1 MADIFTGGVS
11 RKSIIGVGIPDRDVD
26 KTDDDKKI
34 KAPPTGKLVADSSN
48 IDAFIKAQEAAKEA
62 GKKSELMEPGAP
74 NNLDGFLLGVDD
86 GSIDLSNLDY
96 QVSAKDLDMQGKFDR
111 LKYLRTLRKD
121 NRITNSRYISLT
133 APLKLSLEEAA
144 LLESREI
151 GRDVDPTEIEGD
163 PLLMNKYG
171 FIEIDA
177 DLAESIEELQKAG
190 VDVTAGAPPGVRAQV
205 GRQQGEIA
213 KLQALENLKND
224 GQILFYKPTKLG
236 MVLTIPKFDQQG
248 TQIGTQDVLFDE
260 IGLDGKDFLD
270 TLSEL
275 PGIATNIAAVT
286 AAVAASPWWA
296 TATTT
301 TGIVGLTAISA
312 ASYFTGATA
321 SDIINRY
328 LSKDQV
334 MAIDQIAKTRGIET
348 ATGAV
353 LEFLLMSG
361 VNFSKGVVN
370 KIIGPMAGGGDET
383 IKKYLQNITQD
394 KLVTQY
400 NPDGSI
406 KYVKEG
412 DVYVPAKGP
421 IQMTAG
427 LSTQSKT
434 IQRVEA
440 IAEKVPGGSDILKT
454 QQEIIER
461 QLLELEMQAKGMQPI
476 YPERGTSGQV
486 TYGGVVGA
494 EGPLIPGG
502 VKSGVEIGEEVS
514 QYVSKQLNEAEKVIG
529 AERTAIKTQARN
541 DMDSIAATLSSD
553 GKTVTSSLKVGDDVI
568 DAVNKN
574 HKNYIKEYDTK
585 VKNFKDI
592 EGYNGDAI
600 IDASG
605 INKLAAEVE
614 KTYPTSTITRQKKSG
629 EIVSK
634 TRPVLPKQLQ
644 SVVNDLKNLDDLT
657 VDQALNMQKILN
669 ENLSSATIPTD
680 TDRLLTQMIQQ
691 IDKSIAREMRTMGI
705 EVVKSYN
712 DFAQYTMNGK
722 IYNNPTIKKILN
734 GEADPV
740 RLISPA
746 YMSGDINTI
755 RMFET
760 ALGADSPLLK
770 DAKSAAFNEMIKKAK
785 SSLGDGDFINA
796 KTLWSQ
802 ISALSDDGQK
812 QLFGKNY
819 KKVKNLI
826 DVIAAESGTIDIS
839 RLAAMDGPL
848 VAKLNKVIALEKA
861 AKKDFQNKI
870 IKPFLRDDIDETAIN
885 TGEFVRHF
893 LKTAQSPD
901 INKVMGKFST
911 KMQEDIRKRVIQEI
925 LESGRTADPDLILKE
940 VATGQTPPHREL
952 YNAILEF
959 GGKDFKEANAKLT
972 AILGQETFDL
982 LNDIAGVQVARRVVA
997 KEAAAAGGLVS
1008 GSIISNILNL
1018 RLGSA
1023 TSVIKYRI
1031 TAKILANP
1039 IGKAWL
1045 SSQKKLPASGLKT
1058 ANLAFAGPEIKKL
1071 IEEEFKNEPDN
1082 LKMALFALEDNNK
1095 QYEKLL
1101 KEDREYN
1108 EKVLRNRVPIEESNQ
1123 RVIQP
1128 TPAPDTGAVDTAAQP
1143 VAPAVNPASRL
1154 AGAFNPTGMM
1164 PTPTTGAIN
1173 PNTMARGSALFG
1185 GPREITF
1192 AAQGG
1197 IMNARK
1203 QIQRVA

>member
-11 RKSIIGVGIPDRDVD
+11 RTSVSGVGIPDRDVD

-74 NNLDGFLLGVDD
+74 NDVDNFLKAVDD

-96 QVSAKDLDMQGKFDR
+96 QVSAKDLDIQGKFDR

-190 VDVTAGAPPGVRAQV
+190 VDVTAGAPPSIRAQV
-205 GRQQGEIA
+205 GRHQGETA
-213 KLQALENLKND
+213 KLQALENLKED
-224 GQILFYKPTKLG
+224 GQILFYKPHKLG
-236 MVLTIPKFDQQG
+236 MVLTIPEFDQQG
-248 TQIGTQDVLFDE
+248 NQIGTQDVLFDE

-286 AAVAASPWWA
+286 AAIVASPA
-296 TATTT
+296 LATTT
-301 TGIVGLTAISA
+301 LGVVGLTAISA
-312 ASYFTGATA
+312 ASYFTGAVA

-334 MAIDQIAKTRGIET
+334 MAIDQIAKTRGIEA

-370 KIIGPMAGGGDET
+370 KVIGPMAGGGDET

-421 IQMTAG
+421 IQMTPG

-529 AERTAIKTQARN
+529 AERTAIKTQVDN
-541 DMDSIAATLSSD
+541 DLDSIAAILSSD

-568 DAVNKN
+568 DTVNQN
-574 HKNYIKEYDTK
+574 YKNYIKEYDTK
-585 VKNFKDI
+585 VKNFKNI

-1023 TSVIKYRI
+1023 TSIIKYRI

-1058 ANLAFAGPEIKKL
+1058 ANLAFAGPDIKKL

-1143 VAPAVNPASRL
+1143 VAPAVNSASRL

-1203 QIQRVA
+1203 PIQRVA

>member
-1 MADIFTGGVS
+1 MADIFKGEAS
-11 RKSIIGVGIPDRDVD
+11 RSSIFGHGIPDRDVD

-286 AAVAASPWWA
+286 AAVVAAPWWA

-301 TGIVGLTAISA
+301 TGIVGITAISA

-334 MAIDQIAKTRGIET
+334 MAIDQIAKTRGIEA

-353 LEFLLMSG
+353 LEFLLMAG
-361 VNFSKGVVN
+361 VHFSKPVVN

-529 AERTAIKTQARN
+529 AERTAIKTQASN

-568 DAVNKN
+568 ETVNQN
-574 HKNYIKEYDTK
+574 YKNYIKEYDTK
-585 VKNFKDI
+585 VKNFKNI
-592 EGYNGDAI
+592 EGYNGDAV

-691 IDKSIAREMRTMGI
+691 IDKSIAREMRTMGKN
-705 EVVKSYN
+705 VVQAYN
-712 DFAQYTMNGK
+712 DFALYTMDGQ

-770 DAKSAAFNEMIKKAK
+770 DAKSAAFNEMIRKAE

-796 KTLWSQ
+796 KALWSQ
-802 ISALSDDGQK
+802 IAALSDDGQK
-812 QLFGKNY
+812 MLFGKNY

-839 RLAAMDGPL
+839 QLAAMEGPL
-848 VAKLNKVIALEKA
+848 VAKLNKVLALEKA

-870 IKPFLRDDIDETAIN
+870 IKPFLKDDIDETVIN

-1101 KEDREYN
+1101 KEDKEYN